1 MFIFVYMKDKNFLY
15 IATSTTLF
23 LFLLAIHAYY
33 FYNSF
38 QLKQKDIVNTVHSQL
53 TDLEEQVP
61 YFEDTTS
68 KEDEILILF
77 SKFQR
82 KEIPYD
88 SITEYFRNKNSKTSP
103 RITAY
108 IDSLFQKRG
117 YQVALKKELINLIA
131 LPSRDTLLKKPIA
144 MYQTNTP
151 IHEARTVTE
160 GKWISSSSNSEF
172 DLIDYDNHSR
182 KEKPNFH
189 FQINRIT
196 TFDIANL
203 NSVVLLELVPL
214 IVSSILILLSVSL
227 LYYLT
232 YKNLVKHR
240 QESIILHDIVDN
252 IAHEFKTPLATL
264 KIASKTL
271 SKGGSLEILPLID
284 RQINR
289 LENILKPIQDDYEPS
304 IYQERFQQQEI
315 IDLCN
320 DFAFSNPEVRFET
333 RMEILK
339 TPTLQLIEI
348 QTILSNLISNSI
360 KYGGT
365 IIRIHINSQVRS
377 LEITITDNGIGMEP
391 AEIKHILKKFYRIQ
405 KNNIQNTKGL
415 GLGLFLVNKIVLK
428 CHGTITFKSKIHSG
442 TVVKINIPHE
452 D

>member
-1 MFIFVYMKDKNFLY
+1 MKDKNFLY
-15 IATSTTLF
+15 LATATTLF
-23 LFLLAIHAYY
+23 LLLLAIHAYY
-33 FYNSF
+33 FYNSYL
-38 QLKQKDIVNTVHSQL
+38 LKQKDIVNTVHSQL

-68 KEDEILILF
+68 TEDEILIIF
-77 SKFQR
+77 SKYQR

-88 SITEYFRNKNSKTSP
+88 TITKYFQDKNSKTSP

-108 IDSLFQKRG
+108 VDSLFHKRG

-131 LPSRDTLLKKPIA
+131 LPSGDTLIKTPLI
-144 MYQTNTP
+144 MYQTDTP
-151 IHEARTVTE
+151 ILKARTVTE
-160 GKWISSSSNSEF
+160 GKSISSSSNTEF
-172 DLIDYDNHSR
+172 DLIDYDKHRR
-182 KEKPNFH
+182 KAKPSFH

-196 TFDIANL
+196 TFDIANI
-203 NSVVLLELVPL
+203 NTVVLLELLPL
-214 IVSSILILLSVSL
+214 MVSSILILISVLL

-240 QESIILHDIVDN
+240 QESLILHDIVDN

-271 SKGGSLEILPLID
+271 SKDGSLEILPLID

-304 IYQERFQQQEI
+304 AYQERFQQKEI
-315 IDLCN
+315 VDLCN
-320 DFAFSNPEVRFET
+320 DFAFSNPDIRFEK
-333 RMEILK
+333 RLEIITIPSLRH
-339 TPTLQLIEI
+339 IEI
-348 QTILSNLISNSI
+348 QTILSNLIGNSI

-365 IIRIHINSQVRS
+365 IIGIQIDSRVTG
-377 LEITITDNGIGMEP
+377 LEITITDNGIGMES

-415 GLGLFLVNKIVLK
+415 GLGLYLVHKIVLK
-428 CHGTITFKSKIHSG
+428 HQGSIRFKTKINSG